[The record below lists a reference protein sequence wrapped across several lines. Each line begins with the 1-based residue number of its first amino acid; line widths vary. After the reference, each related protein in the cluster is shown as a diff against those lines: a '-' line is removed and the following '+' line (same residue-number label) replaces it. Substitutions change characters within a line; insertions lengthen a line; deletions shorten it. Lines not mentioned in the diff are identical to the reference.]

1 MHYVGIDIGSTA
13 TKTVIMDEGKK
24 SILYKNRIP
33 SGWNSK
39 ETGEA
44 VLSWVKETLQMG
56 DFKITATGYGR
67 VSVPFADKTLTEI
80 SCHGKGAYFLAK
92 KDITVIDIG
101 GQDTKVIV
109 VKDGLVV
116 DFIMNDKFSA
126 GTGKF
131 LELMAN
137 RLGLSLQEISEYA
150 ARGHDLS
157 LSSVCTVFAESEV
170 TSLMGKGSPRED
182 IARGVINQIVSKV
195 VSLANRKPRSD
206 VYFLTGGFSANDYI
220 REEISKNLTLQ
231 FYPMTWEPLLEQS
244 ELAFCRDDTNVFLV
258 LRKIILRKFIKNLQ
272 FKIQKY
278 QKDKNFELRLMCN
291 YCG

>member
-1 MHYVGIDIGSTA
+1 MHYIGIDIGSTA
-13 TKTVIMDEGKK
+13 TKTVIMDENKK
-24 SILYKNRIP
+24 NILYKNRIP

-44 VLSWVKETLQMG
+44 VLDWIKETLQNK

-80 SCHGKGAYFLAK
+80 SCHGKGAHFLAK
-92 KDITVIDIG
+92 KDVTVIDIG

-109 VKDGLVV
+109 VKDGLVI
-116 DFIMNDKFSA
+116 DFIMNDKCSA

-150 ARGHDLS
+150 ARGNDLN

-206 VYFLTGGFSANDYI
+206 LYFLTGGFSSNTYI
-220 REEISKNLTLQ
+220 IEEISKK
-231 FYPMTWEPLLEQS
+231 LEAPVLS
-244 ELAFCRDDTNVFLV
+244 NDLGAFAGAIGAC
-258 LRKIILRKFIKNLQ
+258 ILS
-272 FKIQKY
+272 
-278 QKDKNFELRLMCN
+278 
-291 YCG
+291 